1 MASIEALK
9 IEMTPDPSQRIAR
22 SIAMKDVIELVH
34 RLGRERFY
42 GALTL
47 KFEAGQ
53 IVTLKKEQTL
63 KLTDLSDKPRSSN
76 HNAKTE

>member
-1 MASIEALK
+1 MNE
-9 IEMTPDPSQRIAR
+9 
-22 SIAMKDVIELVH
+22 VVELIRH
-34 RLGRERFY
+34 LACERFY

-63 KLTDLSDKPRSSN
+63 KPSDLSEKPRNQNDNSKN
-76 HNAKTE
+76 R